1 MPQKITITIDGTVFS
16 GELND
21 SASGRKIASELP
33 LTISMSRWGEEYYG
47 SIGEALPMES
57 GARDEMAVGEL
68 AYWPPGT
75 AFCIFFGPTPA
86 SSGNEPR
93 AASDCNPLGMLEGD
107 VSGLK
112 KLGHSISAKIE
123 KA

>member
-1 MPQKITITIDGTVFS
+1 MPQKITITVDGTVFS
-16 GELND
+16 GELNE
-21 SASGRKIASELP
+21 SASGRKIADRLP

-86 SSGNEPR
+86 SNGSEPR

>member
-1 MPQKITITIDGTVFS
+1 MPQKITITVDGTVFP

-21 SASGRKIASELP
+21 SASGRKIADKLP

-47 SIGEALPMES
+47 SIGEALPMEP

-86 SSGNEPR
+86 SNGSEPR

-107 VSGLK
+107 VSGLG

>member
-1 MPQKITITIDGTVFS
+1 MPQKITITVDGTVFS

-21 SASGRKIASELP
+21 SASGRKIADKLP

-86 SSGNEPR
+86 SHGSEPR